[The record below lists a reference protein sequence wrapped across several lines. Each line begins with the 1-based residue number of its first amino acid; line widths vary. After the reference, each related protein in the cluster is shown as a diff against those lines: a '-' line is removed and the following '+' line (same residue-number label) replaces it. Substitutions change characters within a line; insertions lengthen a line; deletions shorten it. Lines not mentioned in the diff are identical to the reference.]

1 MDLLVLVED
10 SRLNLWMITYTLSD
24 QSCHLFVLSVKDHL
38 RGIGVSQDNTIL
50 LLCNCPLRKIPVFSF
65 FQIVLLMLDIVKSF
79 AEGTKM
85 TKAMSYSCEDL
96 EWGRDRC
103 INVISL
109 VLTLGEGNHTLGT
122 MLHTFINGVSF
133 SSC

>member
-1 MDLLVLVED
+1 M
-10 SRLNLWMITYTLSD
+10 
-24 QSCHLFVLSVKDHL
+24 
-38 RGIGVSQDNTIL
+38 SQDNTIL
-50 LLCNCPLRKIPVFSF
+50 LLCNCPLRKITVFPF

-85 TKAMSYSCEDL
+85 TKTMSYSCEDL

-109 VLTLGEGNHTLGT
+109 VLTLGEGNHMLGT
-122 MLHTFINGVSF
+122 MLHTSINGVSF